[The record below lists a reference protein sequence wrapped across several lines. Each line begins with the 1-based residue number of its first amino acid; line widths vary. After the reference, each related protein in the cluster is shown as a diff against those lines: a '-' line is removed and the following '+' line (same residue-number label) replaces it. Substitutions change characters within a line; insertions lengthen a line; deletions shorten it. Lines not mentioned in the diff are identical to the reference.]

1 MSRYADFGTS
11 QRHWLV
17 ETCNEDKRRTFKVL
31 EKKKK
36 LHGARPKEYDGCGKT
51 VIFSDFTSSDAY
63 DGKLS

>member
-31 EKKKK
+31 EKKKRRMG
-36 LHGARPKEYDGCGKT
+36 LDPKSVMAV

>member
-31 EKKKK
+31 ERKKTS
-36 LHGARPKEYDGCGKT
+36 HGARPKEYDGCGKT

>member
-31 EKKKK
+31 EKKKT

>member
-31 EKKKK
+31 EKKKRRMGLDPK
-36 LHGARPKEYDGCGKT
+36 SVMAVARR
-51 VIFSDFTSSDAY
+51 
-63 DGKLS
+63 